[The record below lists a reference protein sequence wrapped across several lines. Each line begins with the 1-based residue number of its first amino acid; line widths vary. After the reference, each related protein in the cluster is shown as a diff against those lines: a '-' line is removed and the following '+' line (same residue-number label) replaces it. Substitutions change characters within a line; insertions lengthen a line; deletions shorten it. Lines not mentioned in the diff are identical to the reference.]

1 MPLLSLLLYNCWM
14 EGMEAKKIKAK
25 YNVTFQALAQEVVWD
40 EEGMDIFLTWGGG
53 AVVVVVGVRRK

>member
-14 EGMEAKKIKAK
+14 GGMEAKKIKAK

-40 EEGMDIFLTWGGG
+40 EEGMDIFWLG
-53 AVVVVVGVRRK
+53 VVARW